1 MRVIYLHG
9 FASSPASRKARFF
22 SAKFEA
28 LDVEFEAPELD
39 EGDFRNLRISSQL
52 RLVESL
58 LQEPE
63 AASTRSASETILIGS
78 SLGGYLAALLA
89 ARLPLRIH
97 RLILLAP
104 AFNLY
109 QRWTTELGPERLTA
123 WENAGEVLVYHY
135 GAGCQA
141 PIGYQFV
148 AEAAQYQ
155 PFPSFQQDALIFHGA
170 LDTVVPIA
178 FSETFAVS
186 HPNIRL
192 FRLQSGHELTD
203 VVDEIWKETEE
214 FLSKPYGSSAAPSRE
229 PDGVKNVRV

>member
-22 SAKFEA
+22 AAKFES
-28 LDVEFEAPELD
+28 LGVEFAAPELD

-58 LQEPE
+58 LERGG
-63 AASTRSASETILIGS
+63 ASTRPAQETILMGS

-89 ARLPLRIH
+89 ARLPRSTH

-109 QRWTTELGPERLTA
+109 QRWTTELGPESLAA
-123 WENAGEVLVYHY
+123 WENAGELSVYHY
-135 GAGCQA
+135 GGGCQA

-170 LDTVVPIA
+170 LDSVVPIA
-178 FSETFAVS
+178 FSETFAAT

-192 FRLQSGHELTD
+192 IRLQSGHELTD